1 MTRMDL
7 QPAMNF
13 TSRLLARFKNGTT
26 STSDDGFPL
35 ADATPGRA
43 LVIAALGGGADP
55 ARRLRDLGLAEGREL
70 AVVQQREEGGVLVAV
85 GEGRLALDAETAERV
100 CVRDAVDPAPALRL
114 WDLKPGDRARVRGL
128 REGAPA
134 YRAKLLAM
142 GLLPGTVVE
151 VLRMAPL
158 GDPVE
163 LRVRGYQLSLRRAEA
178 EVLELDEVTS

>member
-1 MTRMDL
+1 MDCKL
-7 QPAMNF
+7 AMGL
-13 TSRLLARFKNGTT
+13 TARLLVSFKNGIT
-26 STSDDGFPL
+26 STVDPGLPL
-35 ADATPGRA
+35 ARVTPGRVV
-43 LVIAALGGGADP
+43 VIAQLGGGP
-55 ARRLRDLGLAEGREL
+55 GRARRLRDLGLAEGREL

-85 GEGRLALDAETAERV
+85 GDGRLALDAETAARV
-100 CVRDAVDPAPALRL
+100 FVRDAVEPAPARRL
-114 WDLKPGDRARVRGL
+114 WDLKPGERARVRGL

>member
-1 MTRMDL
+1 MSL
-7 QPAMNF
+7 PA
-13 TSRLLARFKNGTT
+13 RLFASLKNGIKPTA
-26 STSDDGFPL
+26 DPAFPL
-35 ADATPGRA
+35 AQATPGRVA
-43 LVIAALGGGADP
+43 VVARLGGGP
-55 ARRLRDLGLAEGREL
+55 QRVRRLRDLGLAEGREL
-70 AVVQQREEGGVLVAV
+70 SVAQQREEGGVLVAV
-85 GEGRLALDAETAERV
+85 GDARLALDAETAASV
-100 CVRDAVDPAPALRL
+100 FVRDPEGVQPARRL
-114 WDLKPGDRARVRGL
+114 WDLKPGDRARVRDL

>member
-1 MTRMDL
+1 MGLT
-7 QPAMNF
+7 A
-13 TSRLLARFKNGTT
+13 RLFASFKNGIA
-26 STSDDGFPL
+26 STADPGFPL
-35 ADATPGRA
+35 AQATPGRA
-43 LVIAALGGGADP
+43 VVIAELGGGSGS

-70 AVVQQREEGGVLVAV
+70 SVVQQREEGGVLVAV
-85 GEGRLALDAETAERV
+85 GDGRLALDAETAGRV
-100 CVRDAVDPAPALRL
+100 LVRDAAASPPARRL
-114 WDLKPGDRARVRGL
+114 WDLKPGARARVRGL

-178 EVLELDEVTS
+178 EVLELDEVTP

>member
-1 MTRMDL
+1 MTLTDL
-7 QPAMNF
+7 SPAMRF
-13 TSRLLARFKNGTT
+13 TSRLLARFKNGTA
-26 STSDDGFPL
+26 STADGGFPL

-43 LVIAALGGGADP
+43 LVIAALGGGAGP

-85 GEGRLALDAETAERV
+85 GEARLALDAETAARV
-100 CVRDAVDPAPALRL
+100 RVRAAEDPAPARRL
-114 WDLKPGDRARVRGL
+114 WDLKAGDRARVRGL

-178 EVLELDEVTS
+178 EVLELDEVTT

>member
-1 MTRMDL
+1 MGLT
-7 QPAMNF
+7 A
-13 TSRLLARFKNGTT
+13 RLFASLKNGLA
-26 STSDDGFPL
+26 STAGRGVPL
-35 ADATPGRA
+35 AAATPGRA
-43 LVIAALGGGADP
+43 VVVAELGGGPGP

-70 AVVQQREEGGVLVAV
+70 SVVQQRAEGGVLVAV
-85 GEGRLALDAETAERV
+85 GEARLALDAETAGRV
-100 CVRDAVDPAPALRL
+100 VVRDAAEPAPARRL

-128 REGAPA
+128 RAGAPA